1 MSQDRVLTVFGS
13 LFPGDLFAMQ
23 VFEDE
28 IVLMFPD
35 GDHTLVGKGIH
46 RAAPLLAMGEPLP
59 VAAEEV
65 FAALFAPGQAPVLTG
80 TSSASAKQ
88 KLDRPLALPAGTEW
102 VLFDTNQSNE
112 PKWLVRLCDLRR
124 ITLSKGGRVCI
135 VFNDFVFAVMP
146 DSGMTPPALFA
157 LIDRQFPKSRNS
169 LAKPGE
175 ISVFSVWRS
184 QMTFLQPFP
193 AIGVA
198 TIERLEREEDLGDL
212 SAHLGDVAP
221 LRPRRGSGPS
231 PTAPEQ
237 SM

>member
-1 MSQDRVLTVFGS
+1 MSQERVLTVFGS
-13 LFPGDLFAMQ
+13 LFPDDLFAMQ
-23 VFEDE
+23 VFEDV

-35 GDHTLVGKGIH
+35 GDRSLIGKGIH

-59 VAAEEV
+59 TTTGEV
-65 FAALFAPGQAPVLTG
+65 FAALFAPGQAPVLKDTP
-80 TSSASAKQ
+80 SASEKC

-102 VLFDTNQSNE
+102 VLFDTNQSDK

-157 LIDRQFPKSRNS
+157 LIDRQFPKSRSN

-184 QMTFLQPFP
+184 QATFLQPFP

-198 TIERLEREEDLGDL
+198 AIEKLEREEDLGDL
-212 SAHLGDVAP
+212 SDHLGDVAP
-221 LRPRRGSGPS
+221 LRPRRGGGPS
-231 PTAPEQ
+231 PTAPDQ
-237 SM
+237 GM